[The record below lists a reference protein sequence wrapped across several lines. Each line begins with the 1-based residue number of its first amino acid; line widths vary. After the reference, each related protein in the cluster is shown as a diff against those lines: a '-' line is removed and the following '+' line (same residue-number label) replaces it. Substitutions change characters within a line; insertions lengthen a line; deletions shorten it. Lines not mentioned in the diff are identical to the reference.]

1 LETVEQPTVLHN
13 GSGDNCRRFIASLL
27 EVLPEKAEHAL
38 TSGDQ
43 FDKLKEQDIMRTS
56 AQTALETLIN
66 EEDVV
71 RTDAGKR
78 GDQYRHYR
86 PEEDS
91 AETTSVSGREILDK
105 DEAGGFL
112 SAETSTYRDGRKR
125 TNDLTSVRS

>member
-1 LETVEQPTVLHN
+1 
-13 GSGDNCRRFIASLL
+13 
-27 EVLPEKAEHAL
+27 
-38 TSGDQ
+38 
-43 FDKLKEQDIMRTS
+43 MRTS

-78 GDQYRHYR
+78 DDQYRHYR

-91 AETTSVSGREILDK
+91 AETTSVSGRKILDK

-112 SAETSTYRDGRKR
+112 STETSTYRDGRKR
-125 TNDLTSVRS
+125 TNDLTSERS